1 MDDESSSASVI
12 MNKHAVQ
19 EILLTTGKLKAE
31 GKLRSTSAHCANRAT
46 ARRTAHEVRRS
57 RDTDKPV
64 HKCMLE
70 TL

>member
-1 MDDESSSASVI
+1 MDHESSSASVS

-31 GKLRSTSAHCANRAT
+31 GKLRSISAHCANRAN
-46 ARRTAHEVRRS
+46 ELRRS